1 MIHLILREA
10 YANLTVRESGI
21 GFKKKIG
28 KEFDPARMMKQAAQ
42 GMLYTDTRAEVSITR
57 LIVAR
62 KPGKLMPHTHALHG
76 HFMASKHSADFETR
90 NLFSIARNNHGDYLL
105 EIPEKPRNVQV
116 ALEFLK
122 WLDENM
128 LTVPVG
134 AASVEVE
141 P

>member
-42 GMLYTDTRAEVSITR
+42 GKLYTDTRAEVSITR

-62 KPGKLMPHTHALHG
+62 K
-76 HFMASKHSADFETR
+76 FMASMHSADFETR